1 MLLFACRQC
10 IADSVFFVEHLT
22 MKLIPVVCLSAI
34 LALFTSSAKA
44 DEGMW
49 LFNDLPIELLKQ
61 RYGFEPTSEWA
72 EHLMKS
78 SVRFNVGGSASF
90 ISSTGLVLTNHHV
103 GSDTLYK
110 LSTPERNIMEV
121 GFLAKT
127 PDQELKAPDLELNQ
141 LVNIKDVTSE
151 IKGSVTAEMSTEQAV
166 AARRAI
172 IAKIEKDALDQSG
185 LKSTVTT
192 LYGGG
197 RYHLYQYKKYTDV
210 RLVWAPET
218 AIAFFGGDADN
229 FEYPRFC
236 LDATIFR
243 VYEDGKP
250 AKIEHFLKWSETG
263 PVENEVAFVS
273 GNPGRTSR
281 IYTMDA
287 LKFQRDQ
294 NLPYI
299 MNSLRRREILLQ
311 QYDLRSK
318 ENARR
323 ARDELFGVQNS
334 RKARLGMLAG
344 LQDPQTLE
352 DKAAA
357 EKSLLAAVNADPKL
371 KPLASAWQTISETT
385 QKRAELLG
393 KNIAVNCQLFG
404 IALELVQMAEEDL
417 KPSGE
422 RLPEFS
428 DAGRE
433 SLLQQLYSEAPIYA
447 DLEQVLLADSIAKT
461 LEQLGFDNPI
471 CQQILNG
478 MSPSD
483 RAAELI
489 QGTKLLSVDNRKQV
503 AQSGI
508 QAIND
513 STDPMIFLAR
523 IINPE
528 MRRMRT
534 ITDQLDELDKQ
545 AYARIAEAKF
555 ATEGTST
562 YPDATFT
569 LRLAFGPVK
578 GYEQDG
584 QQIPAWT
591 NIGGAFE
598 HEKKHEG
605 QTDYVLPE
613 SWKKAEPSLVK
624 STPFNFVST
633 ADIIGGNSGSPV
645 VNKAGELVG
654 LIFDGN
660 IQSLSGNFV
669 YTDKQARSVS
679 VHSSAIREA
688 LQVVYGADN
697 IIKEL
702 GR

>member
-1 MLLFACRQC
+1 MIC
-10 IADSVFFVEHLT
+10 LT
-22 MKLIPVVCLSAI
+22 AI
-34 LALFTSSAKA
+34 LATGLSDAHG

-49 LFNDLPIELLKQ
+49 LFNDLPVELLRE
-61 RYGFEPTSEWA
+61 RYGFVPSREWA

-103 GSDTLYK
+103 GSDTLFK

-141 LVNIKDVTSE
+141 LVNIKDVTE
-151 IKGSVTAEMSTEQAV
+151 IVKASVTDGMSTEQAV

-172 IAKIEKDALDQSG
+172 IARIEKEALDESG

-218 AIAFFGGDADN
+218 TIAFFGGDADN
-229 FEYPRFC
+229 FEYPRYC

-250 AKIEHFLKWSETG
+250 AKIDHFLKWSANG
-263 PVENEVAFVS
+263 PAENEVAFVS

-281 IYTMDA
+281 IFTMDA
-287 LKFQRDQ
+287 LKFQRDK

-299 MNSLRRREILLQ
+299 MASLRRQEILLQ
-311 QYDLRSK
+311 QYALRGK

-344 LQDPQTLE
+344 LQDPQVLA

-357 EKSLLAAVNADPKL
+357 EAKLREVIAADPKL
-371 KPLASAWQTISETT
+371 KALGSAWDTIAQTTK
-385 QKRAELLG
+385 KRAELLG
-393 KNIAVNCQLFG
+393 KGVAVNSQLYNIA
-404 IALELVQMAEEDL
+404 IELVQMEEEDQ

-433 SLLQQLYSEAPIYA
+433 SLLQQLYSEAPIYT
-447 DLEQVLLADSIAKT
+447 DLDQTVLGDSIAKT
-461 LEQLGFDNPI
+461 LEQRGFDDPL
-471 CQQILNG
+471 CQQILAGKN
-478 MSPSD
+478 PAD

-489 QGTKLLSVDNRKQV
+489 SGTELLSVEARKKF
-503 AQSGI
+503 AAGGI

-513 STDPMIFLAR
+513 SKDPLIQLAK

-528 MRRMRT
+528 VRGIRS
-534 ITDQLDELDKQ
+534 ITDQLDEQDKQ
-545 AYARIAEAKF
+545 AYAQIAEAKF
-555 ATEGTST
+555 ATQGTSA

-591 NIGGAFE
+591 NVGGAFE

-605 QTDYVLPE
+605 QTDYKLPE
-613 SWKKAEPSLVK
+613 SWKKAESKLSK
-624 STPFNFVST
+624 TTPFNFVST

-660 IQSLSGNFV
+660 IQSLSGNYV

-697 IIKEL
+697 IVKEL

>member
-1 MLLFACRQC
+1 MIC
-10 IADSVFFVEHLT
+10 LT
-22 MKLIPVVCLSAI
+22 AI
-34 LALFTSSAKA
+34 LATSLSDAHG

-49 LFNDLPIELLKQ
+49 LFNDLPVELLKE
-61 RYGFEPTSEWA
+61 RYGFEPSPEWA

-103 GSDTLYK
+103 GSDTLFK

-141 LVNIKDVTSE
+141 LVNIKDVTDVV
-151 IKGSVTAEMSTEQAV
+151 KASVTDGMSTEQAV
-166 AARRAI
+166 AARRAV
-172 IAKIEKDALDQSG
+172 IAKIEKEALDESG

-229 FEYPRFC
+229 FEYPRYC

-250 AKIEHFLKWSETG
+250 AKIEHFLKWSANG
-263 PVENEVAFVS
+263 PEENEVAFVS

-281 IYTMDA
+281 IFTMDA
-287 LKFQRDQ
+287 LKYQRDL

-299 MNSLRRREILLQ
+299 MANLRRQEILLQ
-311 QYDLRSK
+311 QYALRGK

-344 LQDPQTLE
+344 LQDPQVLA

-357 EKSLLAAVNADPKL
+357 EARLREIIAADPKL
-371 KPLASAWQTISETT
+371 KALGSAWDTIAETT
-385 QKRAELLG
+385 KKRASLLG
-393 KNIAVNCQLFG
+393 KSVAINSQLYN
-404 IALELVQMAEEDL
+404 IALELVQMAEEDQ

-433 SLLQQLYSEAPIYA
+433 SLLQQLYSEAPIYT
-447 DLEQVLLADSIAKT
+447 DLDQTLLGDSIAKT
-461 LEQLGFDNPI
+461 LEQRGFDDPV
-471 CQQILNG
+471 CQRILAG
-478 MSPSD
+478 KSPAD

-489 QGTKLLSVDNRKQV
+489 SGTELLSVEARRKI
-503 AQSGI
+503 AAGGI

-513 STDPMIFLAR
+513 SKDPMIMLAKIVNPPIRR
-523 IINPE
+523 I
-528 MRRMRT
+528 RS
-534 ITDQLDELDKQ
+534 ITDQLDEQDKQ
-545 AYARIAEAKF
+545 AYALIAEAKF
-555 ATEGTST
+555 ATQGTSA

-591 NIGGAFE
+591 NVGGAFE
-598 HEKKHEG
+598 HEKQHEG
-605 QTDYVLPE
+605 QTDYRLPE
-613 SWKKAEPSLVK
+613 SWKKAESKLSK
-624 STPFNFVST
+624 TTPFNFVST

-660 IQSLSGNFV
+660 VQSLSGNYV

-697 IIKEL
+697 IVKEL
-702 GR
+702 GQ

>member
-1 MLLFACRQC
+1 MICM
-10 IADSVFFVEHLT
+10 T
-22 MKLIPVVCLSAI
+22 AI
-34 LALFTSSAKA
+34 LASSLSDARG

-49 LFNDLPIELLKQ
+49 LFNDLPVGLLKE
-61 RYGFEPTSEWA
+61 RYGFEPSREWA

-103 GSDTLYK
+103 GSDTLFK

-141 LVNIKDVTSE
+141 MVNIKDVTTVV
-151 IKGSVTAEMSTEQAV
+151 KASVMDGMSTEQAV

-172 IAKIEKDALDQSG
+172 IAKIEKEALDESG

-229 FEYPRFC
+229 FEYPRYC

-250 AKIEHFLKWSETG
+250 AKIEHFLKWSDNG

-281 IYTMDA
+281 IFTMDA
-287 LKFQRDQ
+287 LKYQRDL

-299 MNSLRRREILLQ
+299 MASLRRQEILLQ
-311 QYDLRSK
+311 QYALRGK

-344 LQDPQTLE
+344 LQDPQVLA

-357 EKSLLAAVNADPKL
+357 EAKLREVIAADPKL
-371 KPLASAWQTISETT
+371 KLLGSAWDTIAETT
-385 QKRAELLG
+385 NKRASLLG
-393 KNIAVNCQLFG
+393 KGVAINSQLYN
-404 IALELVQMAEEDL
+404 IALELVQMAEEDQ

-433 SLLQQLYSEAPIYA
+433 SLLQQLYSEAPIYT
-447 DLEQVLLADSIAKT
+447 DLDQTLLGDSIAKT
-461 LEQLGFDNPI
+461 LEQRGFDDPV
-471 CQQILNG
+471 CQQILAGKN
-478 MSPSD
+478 PAD

-489 QGTKLLSVDNRKQV
+489 SGTELLSVEARRKI
-503 AQSGI
+503 AAGGI

-513 STDPMIFLAR
+513 SKDPMILLAK

-528 MRRMRT
+528 VRRIRS
-534 ITDQLDELDKQ
+534 ITDQLDEQDKQ
-545 AYARIAEAKF
+545 AYALIAEAKF
-555 ATEGTST
+555 ATQGTSA

-584 QQIPAWT
+584 HQIPAWT

-605 QTDYVLPE
+605 QTDYKLPE
-613 SWKKAEPSLVK
+613 SWKKAESRL
-624 STPFNFVST
+624 SRTTPFNFVST

-660 IQSLSGNFV
+660 VQSLSGNYV

-697 IIKEL
+697 IVKEL

>member
-1 MLLFACRQC
+1 MERVIMKITTVACLFT
-10 IADSVFFVEHLT
+10 V
-22 MKLIPVVCLSAI
+22 
-34 LALFTSSAKA
+34 LALGVSRVEG

-49 LFNDLPIELLKQ
+49 LFNDLPVGLLKE
-61 RYGFEPTSEWA
+61 RYGFEPSAEWTD
-72 EHLMKS
+72 HLMKS

-110 LSTPERNIMEV
+110 LSTPERNIMDV
-121 GFLAKT
+121 GFLART

-141 LVNIKDVTSE
+141 LVNIKDVTE
-151 IKGSVTAEMSTEQAV
+151 AVKESVTDKMTTEQAV

-172 IAKIEKDALDQSG
+172 IAKIEKEALDTSG
-185 LKSTVTT
+185 LKSTVTA

-229 FEYPRFC
+229 FEYPRYC

-243 VYEDGKP
+243 VYEDGEP
-250 AKIEHFLKWSETG
+250 AKIEHFLKWSDSG
-263 PVENEVAFVS
+263 PVEDDVVFVS

-281 IYTMDA
+281 IFTMDA
-287 LKFQRDQ
+287 LRYQRDHYQ
-294 NLPYI
+294 PYAL
-299 MNSLRRREILLQ
+299 SGLRRQEILLQ
-311 QYDLRSK
+311 QYGLRSQ

-323 ARDELFGVQNS
+323 ARDDLFSIQNS

-344 LQDPQTLE
+344 LQDPQIQA
-352 DKAAA
+352 DKAQA
-357 EKSLLAAVNADPKL
+357 EKALLDAVRADPNL
-371 KPLASAWQTISETT
+371 ESLASAWHTISETT
-385 QKRAELLG
+385 KKRAELLG
-393 KNIAVNCQLFG
+393 KGVAVNCQLYRM
-404 IALELVQMAEEDL
+404 ALELVQMAEEDQ

-433 SLLQQLYSEAPIYA
+433 SLLLQLFSEAPIYL

-461 LEQLGFDNPI
+461 LEQRGFDDPL

-478 MSPSD
+478 RNPSD
-483 RAAELI
+483 LAAELI
-489 QGTKLLSVDNRKQV
+489 GGTSLQSVEYRKKLADG
-503 AQSGI
+503 GI
-508 QAIND
+508 QAIRNNQ
-513 STDPMIFLAR
+513 DPLIILAR
-523 IINPE
+523 ITNP
-528 MRRMRT
+528 RIHRIRT

-545 AYARIAEAKF
+545 AYAKIAEAKF
-555 ATEGTST
+555 AIEGTSS

-591 NIGGAFE
+591 HLGGAFE
-598 HEKKHEG
+598 HELKHKG
-605 QTDYVLPE
+605 QADYSLPD
-613 SWKKAEPSLVK
+613 SWRKAEPNLAK
-624 STPFNFVST
+624 STPFNFVCT

-645 VNKAGELVG
+645 VNREGELVG

-660 IQSLSGNFV
+660 IQSLSGNYV
-669 YTDKQARSVS
+669 YSDKQARAVS

-688 LQVVYGADN
+688 LRTVYGADN
-697 IIKEL
+697 IIREL
-702 GR
+702 GM

>member
-1 MLLFACRQC
+1 MFRPLVFLSLLFGVMMQ
-10 IADSVFFVEHLT
+10 
-22 MKLIPVVCLSAI
+22 
-34 LALFTSSAKA
+34 TSNYAKA

-49 LFNDLPIELLKQ
+49 LFNDLPTKLLKE
-61 RYGFEPTSEWA
+61 RYGFEPSRAWA

-78 SVRFNVGGSASF
+78 CVRFNVGGSASF

-110 LSTPERNIMEV
+110 LSTPERNIMDV
-121 GFLAKT
+121 GFLAQST
-127 PDQELKAPDLELNQ
+127 DQELKAPDLELNQ
-141 LVNIKDVTSE
+141 LVDIKDVTAE
-151 IKGSVTAEMSTEQAV
+151 IQGAVTDEMTTEQAV

-172 IAKIEKDALDQSG
+172 IAKIEKSALDETG

-229 FEYPRFC
+229 FEYPRYC
-236 LDATIFR
+236 LDACIFR
-243 VYEDGKP
+243 VYEHEKP
-250 AKIEHFLKWSETG
+250 AKIEHFLQWSETG
-263 PVENEVAFVS
+263 PKENDVAFVA

-281 IYTMDA
+281 IFTMDA
-287 LKFQRDQ
+287 IKFQRDLS
-294 NLPYI
+294 LPYV

-311 QYDLRSK
+311 QYGLRGT
-318 ENARR
+318 EQVRR
-323 ARDELFGVQNS
+323 ARDDLFGVQNS

-344 LQDPQTLE
+344 LQDPQVLS
-352 DKAAA
+352 DKSAA
-357 EKSLLAAVNADPKL
+357 EKDLLAAINADPKL
-371 KPLASAWQTISETT
+371 KPLAAAWQTISETT
-385 QKRAELLG
+385 AKRAEQLG
-393 KNIAVNCQLFG
+393 QGSAVNSQLFG
-404 IALELVQMAEEDL
+404 IALELVQMAEEDQ

-422 RLPEFS
+422 RLPQFA

-433 SLLQQLYSEAPIYA
+433 SLLQQLYSEAPIYL
-447 DLEQVLLADSIAKT
+447 DLDQVLLADSIAKT
-461 LEQLGFDNPI
+461 LEQRGFDDSLS
-471 CQQILNG
+471 QEILAG
-478 MSPSD
+478 KGPAD
-483 RAAELI
+483 RAAELMS
-489 QGTKLLSVDNRKQV
+489 GTELLSVENRKNI
-503 AQSGI
+503 AAGGI
-508 QAIND
+508 DAIKN
-513 STDPMIFLAR
+513 SKDPLIQLAK

-528 MRRMRT
+528 VRRIRI
-534 ITDQLDELDKQ
+534 ITDQLDEQDKQ
-545 AYARIAEAKF
+545 AYAKIAEARF
-555 ATEGTST
+555 AVEGTSS

-569 LRLAFGPVK
+569 LRLAFGPVM

-598 HEKKHEG
+598 HEQKHQG
-605 QTDYVLPE
+605 QADYVLPA
-613 SWKKAEPSLVK
+613 SWKKAQTSLTK

-645 VNKAGELVG
+645 VNRAGELVG

-660 IQSLSGNFV
+660 VQSLSGNYI

-688 LQVVYGADN
+688 LQTVYGADG
-697 IIKEL
+697 IVKEL
-702 GR
+702 GK

>member
-1 MLLFACRQC
+1 MIC
-10 IADSVFFVEHLT
+10 LT
-22 MKLIPVVCLSAI
+22 AI
-34 LALFTSSAKA
+34 LATSLSDAHG

-49 LFNDLPIELLKQ
+49 LFNDLPVELLKE
-61 RYGFEPTSEWA
+61 RYGFEPSPEWA

-103 GSDTLYK
+103 GSDTLFK

-141 LVNIKDVTSE
+141 LVNIKDVTDVV
-151 IKGSVTAEMSTEQAV
+151 KASVTDGMSTEQAV
-166 AARRAI
+166 AARRAV
-172 IAKIEKDALDQSG
+172 IAKIEKEALDESG

-229 FEYPRFC
+229 FEYPRYC

-250 AKIEHFLKWSETG
+250 AKIEHFLKWSANG
-263 PVENEVAFVS
+263 PEENEVAFVS

-281 IYTMDA
+281 IFTMDA
-287 LKFQRDQ
+287 LKYQRDL

-299 MNSLRRREILLQ
+299 MANLRRQEILLQ
-311 QYDLRSK
+311 QYALRGK

-344 LQDPQTLE
+344 LQDPQVLA

-357 EKSLLAAVNADPKL
+357 EAKLREIIAADPKL
-371 KPLASAWQTISETT
+371 KALGSAWDTIAETT
-385 QKRAELLG
+385 KKRASLLG
-393 KNIAVNCQLFG
+393 KSVAINSQLYN
-404 IALELVQMAEEDL
+404 IALELVQMAEEDQ

-433 SLLQQLYSEAPIYA
+433 SLLQQLYSEAPIYT
-447 DLEQVLLADSIAKT
+447 DLDQTLLGDSIAKT
-461 LEQLGFDNPI
+461 LEQRGFDDPV
-471 CQQILNG
+471 CQKILAG
-478 MSPSD
+478 KSPAD

-489 QGTKLLSVDNRKQV
+489 SGTELLNVEARRKI
-503 AQSGI
+503 AAGGI

-513 STDPMIFLAR
+513 SKDPMIMLAKIVNPPIRR
-523 IINPE
+523 I
-528 MRRMRT
+528 RS
-534 ITDQLDELDKQ
+534 ITDQLDEQDKQ
-545 AYARIAEAKF
+545 AYALIAEAKF
-555 ATEGTST
+555 ATQGTSA

-591 NIGGAFE
+591 NVGGAFE
-598 HEKKHEG
+598 HEKQHEG
-605 QTDYVLPE
+605 QTDYKLPE
-613 SWKKAEPSLVK
+613 SWKKAESKLSK
-624 STPFNFVST
+624 TTPFNFVST

-660 IQSLSGNFV
+660 VQSLSGNYV

-697 IIKEL
+697 IVKEL
-702 GR
+702 GQ

>member
-1 MLLFACRQC
+1 MIC
-10 IADSVFFVEHLT
+10 LT
-22 MKLIPVVCLSAI
+22 AI
-34 LALFTSSAKA
+34 LATSLSDAHG

-49 LFNDLPIELLKQ
+49 LFNDLPLAMLKE
-61 RYGFEPTSEWA
+61 RYGFEPSKDWA

-103 GSDTLYK
+103 GSDTLFK

-141 LVNIKDVTSE
+141 LVNIKDVTDVV
-151 IKGSVTAEMSTEQAV
+151 KASVTEGMSTEQAV
-166 AARRAI
+166 AARRAV
-172 IAKIEKDALDQSG
+172 IAKIEKDALDESG

-229 FEYPRFC
+229 FEYPRYC

-250 AKIEHFLKWSETG
+250 AKIEHFLKWSVNG
-263 PVENEVAFVS
+263 PEENEVAFVS

-281 IYTMDA
+281 IFTMDA
-287 LKFQRDQ
+287 LKYQRDL

-299 MNSLRRREILLQ
+299 MANLRRQEILLQ
-311 QYDLRSK
+311 QYALRGK

-344 LQDPQTLE
+344 LQDPQVLA

-357 EKSLLAAVNADPKL
+357 EAKLREVIAADPKL
-371 KPLASAWQTISETT
+371 KALGSAWDTIAETT
-385 QKRAELLG
+385 KKRASLLG
-393 KNIAVNCQLFG
+393 KSVAINSQLYN
-404 IALELVQMAEEDL
+404 IALELVQMAEEDQ

-433 SLLQQLYSEAPIYA
+433 SLLQQLYSEAPIYT
-447 DLEQVLLADSIAKT
+447 DLDQTLLGDSIAKT
-461 LEQLGFDNPI
+461 LEQRGFDDPV
-471 CQQILNG
+471 CQKILAG
-478 MSPSD
+478 KSPAD

-489 QGTKLLSVDNRKQV
+489 SGTELLSVEARKKI
-503 AQSGI
+503 AAGGI

-513 STDPMIFLAR
+513 SKDPMIMLAKIVNPPIRR
-523 IINPE
+523 I
-528 MRRMRT
+528 RS
-534 ITDQLDELDKQ
+534 ITDQLDEQDKQ
-545 AYARIAEAKF
+545 AYALIAEAKF
-555 ATEGTST
+555 ATQGTSA

-578 GYEQDG
+578 GYEQNG

-591 NIGGAFE
+591 NVGGAFE
-598 HEKKHEG
+598 HEKQHEG
-605 QTDYVLPE
+605 QTDYKLPE
-613 SWKKAEPSLVK
+613 SWKKAESKLSK
-624 STPFNFVST
+624 TTPFNFVST

-660 IQSLSGNFV
+660 VQSLSGNYV

-697 IIKEL
+697 IVKEL
-702 GR
+702 GQ

>member
-1 MLLFACRQC
+1 
-10 IADSVFFVEHLT
+10 
-22 MKLIPVVCLSAI
+22 MKLTKLVCLSTILTCSLPTAI
-34 LALFTSSAKA
+34 G

-49 LFNDLPIELLKQ
+49 LFNDLPMQMLKD
-61 RYGFEPTSEWA
+61 RYGFEPSHEWA

-110 LSTPERNIMEV
+110 LSTPERNIMEA
-121 GFLAKT
+121 GFLAHT

-141 LVNIKDVTSE
+141 LVNIKDVTE
-151 IKGSVTAEMSTEQAV
+151 AIKGSVTADMTTEQAV

-172 IAKIEKDALDQSG
+172 IARIEKAALDQTG

-229 FEYPRFC
+229 FEYPRYC

-243 VYEDGKP
+243 VYENDKP
-250 AKIEHFLKWSETG
+250 AKIEHFLKWSENG
-263 PVENEVAFVS
+263 PLENEVAFVS
-273 GNPGRTSR
+273 GSPGRTSR
-281 IYTMDA
+281 IFTMDA
-287 LKFQRDQ
+287 LKYQRDL

-299 MNSLRRREILLQ
+299 MSSLRRQEILLQ
-311 QYDLRSK
+311 QYGLRSK

-344 LQDPQTLE
+344 LQDPQILAL
-352 DKAAA
+352 KVAA
-357 EKSLLAAVNADPKL
+357 EKALVNAVNADPKL
-371 KPLASAWQTISETT
+371 KPLASAWETISETT
-385 QKRAELLG
+385 KKRADLLG
-393 KNIAVNCQLFG
+393 KGVAVNCQLYG
-404 IALELVQMAEEDL
+404 IALELTQMAEEDQ

-422 RLPEFS
+422 RLPEFA

-433 SLLQQLYSEAPIYA
+433 SLLQQLYSEAPIYT

-461 LEQLGFDNPI
+461 LEQRGFDDPL
-471 CQQILNG
+471 CQQILAG
-478 MSPSD
+478 KSPTD

-489 QGTKLLSVDNRKQV
+489 SGTKLLSVEIRK
-503 AQSGI
+503 AIGTGGI
-508 QAIND
+508 KAITE
-513 STDPMIFLAR
+513 SHDPLIALAK

-528 MRRMRT
+528 VRRIRT
-534 ITDQLDELDKQ
+534 ITDQLDEQDKQ
-545 AYARIAEAKF
+545 AYAKIAEAKF

-584 QQIPAWT
+584 QTIPAWT
-591 NIGGAFE
+591 SLGGAFE
-598 HEKKHEG
+598 HEKSHAG

-613 SWKKAEPSLVK
+613 SWKMAEPSLIK

-645 VNKAGELVG
+645 VNRAGELVG

-660 IQSLSGNFV
+660 IQSLSGNYI

-679 VHSSAIREA
+679 VHSSAIRAA
-688 LQVVYGADN
+688 LQVVYGAEN
-697 IIKEL
+697 IVKEL

>member
-1 MLLFACRQC
+1 MIC
-10 IADSVFFVEHLT
+10 LT
-22 MKLIPVVCLSAI
+22 AI
-34 LALFTSSAKA
+34 LASSLSDARG

-49 LFNDLPIELLKQ
+49 LFNDLPLAMLKE
-61 RYGFEPTSEWA
+61 RYGFEPSKEWA

-103 GSDTLYK
+103 GSDTLFK

-141 LVNIKDVTSE
+141 LVNIKDVTE
-151 IKGSVTAEMSTEQAV
+151 VVKASVTDGMSTEQAV

-172 IAKIEKDALDQSG
+172 IAKIEKEALDASG

-229 FEYPRFC
+229 FEYPRYC

-250 AKIEHFLKWSETG
+250 AKIEHFLKWSANG
-263 PVENEVAFVS
+263 PEENEVAFVS

-281 IYTMDA
+281 IFTMDA
-287 LKFQRDQ
+287 LKYQRDL

-299 MNSLRRREILLQ
+299 MASLRRQEILLQ
-311 QYDLRSK
+311 QYALRGK

-344 LQDPQTLE
+344 LQDPQVLA

-357 EKSLLAAVNADPKL
+357 EAKLREVVAADPKL
-371 KPLASAWQTISETT
+371 KALGAAWDTIAETT
-385 QKRAELLG
+385 KKRASLLG
-393 KNIAVNCQLFG
+393 KGVAVNSQLYN
-404 IALELVQMAEEDL
+404 IALELVQMAEEDQ

-433 SLLQQLYSEAPIYA
+433 SLLQQLYSEAPIYT
-447 DLEQVLLADSIAKT
+447 DLDQTLLGDSIAKT
-461 LEQLGFDNPI
+461 LEQRGFDDPL
-471 CQQILNG
+471 CQQILAGKN
-478 MSPSD
+478 PAD

-489 QGTKLLSVDNRKQV
+489 TGTALLSVEARRKI
-503 AQSGI
+503 AAGGI

-513 STDPMIFLAR
+513 SMDPMIVLAK

-528 MRRMRT
+528 ARRIRS
-534 ITDQLDELDKQ
+534 ITDQLDEQDKQ
-545 AYARIAEAKF
+545 AYAQIAEAKF
-555 ATEGTST
+555 ATQGTST

-591 NIGGAFE
+591 NVGGAFE

-605 QTDYVLPE
+605 QTDYKLPE
-613 SWKKAEPSLVK
+613 SWKKAESKLSK
-624 STPFNFVST
+624 TTPFNFVST

-660 IQSLSGNFV
+660 IQSLSGNYV

-697 IIKEL
+697 IVKEL
-702 GR
+702 GK

>member
-1 MLLFACRQC
+1 MIC
-10 IADSVFFVEHLT
+10 LT
-22 MKLIPVVCLSAI
+22 AI
-34 LALFTSSAKA
+34 LASSLSSARG

-49 LFNDLPIELLKQ
+49 LFNDLPMELLKE
-61 RYGFEPTSEWA
+61 RYGFEPSPEWS

-103 GSDTLYK
+103 GSDTLFK

-127 PDQELKAPDLELNQ
+127 TDQELKAPDLELNQ
-141 LVNIKDVTSE
+141 LVNVKDVTDVV
-151 IKGSVTAEMSTEQAV
+151 KASVTADMTTEQAV
-166 AARRAI
+166 AARRAV
-172 IAKIEKDALDQSG
+172 IAKIEKDALDESG

-229 FEYPRFC
+229 FEYPRYC

-250 AKIEHFLKWSETG
+250 AKIEHFLKWSADG
-263 PVENEVAFVS
+263 PQENEVAFVS

-281 IYTMDA
+281 IFTIDA
-287 LKFQRDQ
+287 LKYQRDL

-299 MNSLRRREILLQ
+299 MASLRRQEILLQ
-311 QYDLRSK
+311 QYSLRGK

-344 LQDPQTLE
+344 LQDPQVLA

-357 EKSLLAAVNADPKL
+357 EAKLREIIAADPKL
-371 KPLASAWQTISETT
+371 KPLGSAWDTIAETT
-385 QKRAELLG
+385 KKRASLLG
-393 KNIAVNCQLFG
+393 KGVAVNSQLYN
-404 IALELVQMAEEDL
+404 IALELVQMAEEDQ

-433 SLLQQLYSEAPIYA
+433 SLLQQLYSEAPVYT
-447 DLEQVLLADSIAKT
+447 DLDQTLLADSIAKT
-461 LEQLGFDNPI
+461 LEQRGFDDPV
-471 CQQILNG
+471 CQKILAG
-478 MSPSD
+478 KSPAD

-489 QGTKLLSVDNRKQV
+489 SGTELLSVEARKKI
-503 AQSGI
+503 AAGGI

-513 STDPMIFLAR
+513 SKDPMILLAKTVNPSIRR
-523 IINPE
+523 I
-528 MRRMRT
+528 RS
-534 ITDQLDELDKQ
+534 ITDQLDEQDKQ
-545 AYARIAEAKF
+545 AYALIAEAKF
-555 ATEGTST
+555 ATEGTSA

-591 NIGGAFE
+591 NLGGAFE

-605 QTDYVLPE
+605 QTDYKLPE
-613 SWKKAEPSLVK
+613 SWKKAESKL
-624 STPFNFVST
+624 SGTTPFNFVCT

-660 IQSLSGNFV
+660 IQSLSGNYV

-688 LQVVYGADN
+688 LQVVYEADN
-697 IIKEL
+697 IVKEL

>member
-1 MLLFACRQC
+1 MIC
-10 IADSVFFVEHLT
+10 LT
-22 MKLIPVVCLSAI
+22 AI
-34 LALFTSSAKA
+34 LATSLSDAHG

-49 LFNDLPIELLKQ
+49 LFNDLPLAMLKE
-61 RYGFEPTSEWA
+61 RYGFEPSNEWA

-103 GSDTLYK
+103 GSDTLFK

-141 LVNIKDVTSE
+141 LVNIKDVTDVV
-151 IKGSVTAEMSTEQAV
+151 KASVTDGMSTEQAV
-166 AARRAI
+166 AARRAV
-172 IAKIEKDALDQSG
+172 IARIEKAALDESG

-229 FEYPRFC
+229 FEYPRYC

-250 AKIEHFLKWSETG
+250 AKIEHFLKWSANG
-263 PVENEVAFVS
+263 PEENEVAFVS

-281 IYTMDA
+281 IFTMDA
-287 LKFQRDQ
+287 LKYQRDL

-299 MNSLRRREILLQ
+299 MANLRRQEILLQ
-311 QYDLRSK
+311 QYALRGK

-344 LQDPQTLE
+344 LQDPQVLA

-357 EKSLLAAVNADPKL
+357 EAKLREIIAADPKL
-371 KPLASAWQTISETT
+371 KALGSAWDTIAETT
-385 QKRAELLG
+385 KKRASLLG
-393 KNIAVNCQLFG
+393 KGVAINSQLYN
-404 IALELVQMAEEDL
+404 IALELVQMAEEDQ

-433 SLLQQLYSEAPIYA
+433 SLLQQLYSEAPIYT
-447 DLEQVLLADSIAKT
+447 DLDQTLLGDSIAKT
-461 LEQLGFDNPI
+461 LEQRGFDDPV
-471 CQQILNG
+471 CQKILAG
-478 MSPSD
+478 KSPAD

-489 QGTKLLSVDNRKQV
+489 SGTELLSVEARKKI
-503 AQSGI
+503 AAGGI

-513 STDPMIFLAR
+513 SKDPLIMLAKIVNPPIRR
-523 IINPE
+523 I
-528 MRRMRT
+528 RS
-534 ITDQLDELDKQ
+534 ITDQLDEQDKQ
-545 AYARIAEAKF
+545 AYALIAEAKF
-555 ATEGTST
+555 ATQGTSA

-578 GYEQDG
+578 GYKQDG

-591 NIGGAFE
+591 NVGGAFE
-598 HEKKHEG
+598 HEKQHEG
-605 QTDYVLPE
+605 QTDYKLPE
-613 SWKKAEPSLVK
+613 SWKKAESKLSK
-624 STPFNFVST
+624 TTPFNFVST

-660 IQSLSGNFV
+660 VQSLSGNYV

-697 IIKEL
+697 IVKEL
-702 GR
+702 GQ

>member
-1 MLLFACRQC
+1 MIC
-10 IADSVFFVEHLT
+10 LT
-22 MKLIPVVCLSAI
+22 AI
-34 LALFTSSAKA
+34 LATSLSDAHG

-49 LFNDLPIELLKQ
+49 LFNDLPLAMLKE
-61 RYGFEPTSEWA
+61 RYGFEPSNEWA

-103 GSDTLYK
+103 GSDTLFK

-141 LVNIKDVTSE
+141 LVNIKDVTDVV
-151 IKGSVTAEMSTEQAV
+151 KASVTDGMSTEQAV
-166 AARRAI
+166 AARRAV
-172 IAKIEKDALDQSG
+172 IARIEKAALDESG

-229 FEYPRFC
+229 FEYPRYC

-250 AKIEHFLKWSETG
+250 AKIEHFLKWSANG
-263 PVENEVAFVS
+263 PEENEVAFVS

-281 IYTMDA
+281 IFTMDA
-287 LKFQRDQ
+287 LKYQRDL

-299 MNSLRRREILLQ
+299 MANLRRQEILLQ
-311 QYDLRSK
+311 QYALRGK

-344 LQDPQTLE
+344 LQDPQVLA

-357 EKSLLAAVNADPKL
+357 EAKLREIIAADPKL
-371 KPLASAWQTISETT
+371 KALGSAWDTIAETT
-385 QKRAELLG
+385 KKRASLLG
-393 KNIAVNCQLFG
+393 KGVAINSQLYN
-404 IALELVQMAEEDL
+404 IALELVQMAEEDQ

-433 SLLQQLYSEAPIYA
+433 SLLQQLYSEAPIYT
-447 DLEQVLLADSIAKT
+447 DLDQTLLGDSIAKT
-461 LEQLGFDNPI
+461 LEQRGFDDPV
-471 CQQILNG
+471 CQKILAG
-478 MSPSD
+478 KSPAD

-489 QGTKLLSVDNRKQV
+489 SGTELLSVEARKKI
-503 AQSGI
+503 AAGGI

-513 STDPMIFLAR
+513 SKDPLIMLAKIVNPPIRR
-523 IINPE
+523 I
-528 MRRMRT
+528 RS
-534 ITDQLDELDKQ
+534 ITDQLDEQDKQ
-545 AYARIAEAKF
+545 AYALIAEAKF
-555 ATEGTST
+555 ATQGTSA

-569 LRLAFGPVK
+569 LRLAFGPVR

-591 NIGGAFE
+591 NLGGAFE
-598 HEKKHEG
+598 HEKQHEG
-605 QTDYVLPE
+605 QTDYKLPE
-613 SWKKAEPSLVK
+613 SWKKAESKLSK
-624 STPFNFVST
+624 TTPFNFVST

-660 IQSLSGNFV
+660 VQSLSGNYV

-697 IIKEL
+697 IVKEL
-702 GR
+702 GQ

>member
-1 MLLFACRQC
+1 MIC
-10 IADSVFFVEHLT
+10 LT
-22 MKLIPVVCLSAI
+22 AI
-34 LALFTSSAKA
+34 LATSLSDARG

-49 LFNDLPIELLKQ
+49 LFNDLPLGMLKE
-61 RYGFEPTSEWA
+61 RYGFEPSKEWA

-103 GSDTLYK
+103 GSDTLFK

-141 LVNIKDVTSE
+141 LVNIKDVTE
-151 IKGSVTAEMSTEQAV
+151 VVKASVTDGMSTEQAV
-166 AARRAI
+166 AARRAV
-172 IAKIEKDALDQSG
+172 IAKIEKEELDATG

-229 FEYPRFC
+229 FEYPRYC

-250 AKIEHFLKWSETG
+250 AKIEHFLKWSANG
-263 PVENEVAFVS
+263 PEENEVAFVS

-281 IYTMDA
+281 IFTMDA
-287 LKFQRDQ
+287 LKYQRDL

-299 MNSLRRREILLQ
+299 MASLRRQEILLQ
-311 QYDLRSK
+311 QYALRGK

-344 LQDPQTLE
+344 LQDPQVLA

-357 EKSLLAAVNADPKL
+357 EAKLREVVAADPKL
-371 KPLASAWQTISETT
+371 KALGTAWDTIAETT
-385 QKRAELLG
+385 KKRASLLG
-393 KNIAVNCQLFG
+393 KGVAVNSQLFN
-404 IALELVQMAEEDL
+404 IALELVQMAEEDQ

-433 SLLQQLYSEAPIYA
+433 SLLQQLYSEAPIYT
-447 DLEQVLLADSIAKT
+447 DLDQTLLGDSFAKT
-461 LEQLGFDNPI
+461 LEQRGFDDPV
-471 CQQILNG
+471 CQKILAG
-478 MSPSD
+478 KSPAD

-489 QGTKLLSVDNRKQV
+489 SGTELLSVDARKKI
-503 AQSGI
+503 AAGGI

-513 STDPMIFLAR
+513 SKDPMILLAKIVNPPIRR
-523 IINPE
+523 I
-528 MRRMRT
+528 RS
-534 ITDQLDELDKQ
+534 ITDQLDEQDKQ
-545 AYARIAEAKF
+545 AYAQIAEAKF
-555 ATEGTST
+555 ATQGTST

-591 NIGGAFE
+591 NMGGAFE
-598 HEKKHEG
+598 HETKHEG
-605 QTDYVLPE
+605 QTDYKLPE
-613 SWKKAEPSLVK
+613 SWKKAESKLSK
-624 STPFNFVST
+624 TTPFNFVST

-660 IQSLSGNFV
+660 IQSLSGNYV

-697 IIKEL
+697 IVKEL
-702 GR
+702 GK

>member
-1 MLLFACRQC
+1 
-10 IADSVFFVEHLT
+10 
-22 MKLIPVVCLSAI
+22 MKLTKLVCLSTILTCSLPTAI
-34 LALFTSSAKA
+34 G

-49 LFNDLPIELLKQ
+49 LFNDLPMQMLKN
-61 RYGFEPTSEWA
+61 RYGFEPSHEWA

-110 LSTPERNIMEV
+110 LSTPERNIMEA
-121 GFLAKT
+121 GFLAHT

-141 LVNIKDVTSE
+141 LVNIKDVTE
-151 IKGSVTAEMSTEQAV
+151 AIKGSVTADMTTEQAV
-166 AARRAI
+166 AAQRAI
-172 IAKIEKDALDQSG
+172 IARIEKETLDQTG

-229 FEYPRFC
+229 FEYPRYC

-243 VYEDGKP
+243 VYENDKP
-250 AKIEHFLKWSETG
+250 AMIEHFLKWSENG
-263 PVENEVAFVS
+263 PLENEVAFVS
-273 GNPGRTSR
+273 GSPGRTSR
-281 IYTMDA
+281 IFTMDA
-287 LKFQRDQ
+287 LKYQRDL

-299 MNSLRRREILLQ
+299 MSSLRRQEILLQ
-311 QYDLRSK
+311 QYGLRSK

-344 LQDPQTLE
+344 LQDPQILAH
-352 DKAAA
+352 KVAA
-357 EKSLLAAVNADPKL
+357 EKALVSAVNADPKL
-371 KPLASAWQTISETT
+371 KPLASAWETISETT
-385 QKRAELLG
+385 KKRAELLG
-393 KNIAVNCQLFG
+393 KGVAVNCQLYG
-404 IALELVQMAEEDL
+404 IALELTQMAEEDQ

-422 RLPEFS
+422 RLPEFA

-433 SLLQQLYSEAPIYA
+433 SLLQQLYSEAPIYT

-461 LEQLGFDNPI
+461 LEQRGFDDPL
-471 CQQILNG
+471 CQQILAG
-478 MSPSD
+478 KSPTD

-489 QGTKLLSVDNRKQV
+489 SGTKLLSVEIRK
-503 AQSGI
+503 AIGAGGI
-508 QAIND
+508 KAITESND
-513 STDPMIFLAR
+513 PLIALAK

-528 MRRMRT
+528 VRRIRS
-534 ITDQLDELDKQ
+534 ITDQLDEQDKQ
-545 AYARIAEAKF
+545 AYAKIAEAKF

-584 QQIPAWT
+584 QTIPAWT
-591 NIGGAFE
+591 SLGGAFE
-598 HEKKHEG
+598 HEKSHAG

-613 SWKKAEPSLVK
+613 SWKMAEPSLIK

-645 VNKAGELVG
+645 VNRAGELVG

-660 IQSLSGNFV
+660 IQSLSGNYI

-679 VHSSAIREA
+679 VHSSAIRAA
-688 LQVVYGADN
+688 LQVVYGAEN
-697 IIKEL
+697 IVKEL

>member
-1 MLLFACRQC
+1 MQ
-10 IADSVFFVEHLT
+10 
-22 MKLIPVVCLSAI
+22 
-34 LALFTSSAKA
+34 TSNYAKA

-49 LFNDLPIELLKQ
+49 LFNDLPTKLLKE
-61 RYGFEPTSEWA
+61 RYGFEPSRAWA

-78 SVRFNVGGSASF
+78 CVRFNVGGSASF

-110 LSTPERNIMEV
+110 LSTPERNIMDV
-121 GFLAKT
+121 GFLAQST
-127 PDQELKAPDLELNQ
+127 DQELKAPDLELNQ
-141 LVNIKDVTSE
+141 LVDIKDVTAE
-151 IKGSVTAEMSTEQAV
+151 IQGAVTDEMTTEQAV

-172 IAKIEKDALDQSG
+172 IAKIEKSALDETG

-229 FEYPRFC
+229 FEYPRYC
-236 LDATIFR
+236 LDACIFR
-243 VYEDGKP
+243 VYEHEKP
-250 AKIEHFLKWSETG
+250 AKIEHFLQWSETG
-263 PVENEVAFVS
+263 PKENDVAFVA

-281 IYTMDA
+281 IFTMDA
-287 LKFQRDQ
+287 IKFQRDLS
-294 NLPYI
+294 LPYV

-311 QYDLRSK
+311 QYGLRGT
-318 ENARR
+318 EQVRR
-323 ARDELFGVQNS
+323 ARDDLFGVQNS

-344 LQDPQTLE
+344 LQDPQVLS
-352 DKAAA
+352 DKSAA
-357 EKSLLAAVNADPKL
+357 EKDLLAAINADPKL
-371 KPLASAWQTISETT
+371 KPLAAVWQTISETT
-385 QKRAELLG
+385 AKRAEQLG
-393 KNIAVNCQLFG
+393 QGSAVNSQLFG
-404 IALELVQMAEEDL
+404 IALELVQMAEEDQ

-422 RLPEFS
+422 RLPQFA

-433 SLLQQLYSEAPIYA
+433 SLLQQLYSEAPIYL
-447 DLEQVLLADSIAKT
+447 DLDQVLLADSIAKT
-461 LEQLGFDNPI
+461 LEQRGFDDSLS
-471 CQQILNG
+471 QEILAG
-478 MSPSD
+478 KGPAD
-483 RAAELI
+483 RAAELMS
-489 QGTKLLSVDNRKQV
+489 GTELLSVENRKKM
-503 AQSGI
+503 AAGGI
-508 QAIND
+508 DAIKN
-513 STDPMIFLAR
+513 SKDPLIQLAK

-528 MRRMRT
+528 VRRIRI
-534 ITDQLDELDKQ
+534 ITDQLDEQDKQ
-545 AYARIAEAKF
+545 AYAKIAEARF
-555 ATEGTST
+555 AVEGTSS

-569 LRLAFGPVK
+569 LRLAFGPVM

-598 HEKKHEG
+598 HEQKHQG
-605 QTDYVLPE
+605 QADYVLPA
-613 SWKKAEPSLVK
+613 SWKKAQTSLTK

-645 VNKAGELVG
+645 VNRAGELVG

-660 IQSLSGNFV
+660 VQSLSGNYI

-688 LQVVYGADN
+688 LQTVYGADG
-697 IIKEL
+697 IVKEL
-702 GR
+702 GK

>member
-1 MLLFACRQC
+1 
-10 IADSVFFVEHLT
+10 
-22 MKLIPVVCLSAI
+22 
-34 LALFTSSAKA
+34 
-44 DEGMW
+44 
-49 LFNDLPIELLKQ
+49 
-61 RYGFEPTSEWA
+61 
-72 EHLMKS
+72 MKS

-103 GSDTLYK
+103 GSDTLFK

-141 LVNIKDVTSE
+141 LVNIKDVTDVV
-151 IKGSVTAEMSTEQAV
+151 KASVTDGMSTEQAV
-166 AARRAI
+166 AARRAV
-172 IAKIEKDALDQSG
+172 IAKIEKEALDESG

-229 FEYPRFC
+229 FEYPRYC

-250 AKIEHFLKWSETG
+250 AKIEHFLKWSANG
-263 PVENEVAFVS
+263 PEENEVAFVS

-281 IYTMDA
+281 IFTMDA
-287 LKFQRDQ
+287 LKYQRDL

-299 MNSLRRREILLQ
+299 MANLRRQEILLQ
-311 QYDLRSK
+311 QYALRGK

-344 LQDPQTLE
+344 LQDPQVLA

-357 EKSLLAAVNADPKL
+357 EAKLREIIAADPKL
-371 KPLASAWQTISETT
+371 KALGSAWDTIAETT
-385 QKRAELLG
+385 KKRASLLG
-393 KNIAVNCQLFG
+393 KGVAINSQLYN
-404 IALELVQMAEEDL
+404 IALELVQMAEEDQ

-433 SLLQQLYSEAPIYA
+433 SLLQQLYSEAPIYT
-447 DLEQVLLADSIAKT
+447 DLDQTLLGDSIAKT
-461 LEQLGFDNPI
+461 LEQRGFDDPV
-471 CQQILNG
+471 CQKILAG
-478 MSPSD
+478 KSPSD

-489 QGTKLLSVDNRKQV
+489 SGTELLSVEARKKI
-503 AQSGI
+503 AAGGI

-513 STDPMIFLAR
+513 SKDPMIMLAKIVNPPIRR
-523 IINPE
+523 I
-528 MRRMRT
+528 RS
-534 ITDQLDELDKQ
+534 ITDQLDEQDKQ
-545 AYARIAEAKF
+545 AYALIAEAKF
-555 ATEGTST
+555 ATQGTSA

-591 NIGGAFE
+591 NMGGAFE
-598 HEKKHEG
+598 HETKHEG
-605 QTDYVLPE
+605 QTDYKLPE
-613 SWKKAEPSLVK
+613 SWKKAESKLSK
-624 STPFNFVST
+624 TTPFNFVST

-660 IQSLSGNFV
+660 VQSLSGNYV

-697 IIKEL
+697 IVKEL
-702 GR
+702 GQ

>member
-1 MLLFACRQC
+1 MFRSLVFLSLLSGIMMQ
-10 IADSVFFVEHLT
+10 T
-22 MKLIPVVCLSAI
+22 
-34 LALFTSSAKA
+34 TSYAKA

-49 LFNDLPIELLKQ
+49 LFNDLPTKLLKE
-61 RYGFEPTSEWA
+61 RYGFEPSKEWA

-78 SVRFNVGGSASF
+78 CVRFNVGGSASF

-110 LSTPERNIMEV
+110 LSTPERNIMDV
-121 GFLAKT
+121 GFLAQSH
-127 PDQELKAPDLELNQ
+127 DQELKAPDLELNQ
-141 LVNIKDVTSE
+141 LVNIKDVTAE
-151 IKGSVTAEMSTEQAV
+151 IKGSVTDDMTTEQAV

-172 IAKIEKDALDQSG
+172 IATMEKAALDETG

-229 FEYPRFC
+229 FEYPRYC
-236 LDATIFR
+236 LDACIFR
-243 VYEDGKP
+243 VYENDKP
-250 AKIEHFLKWSETG
+250 AKIEHFLRWSEAG
-263 PVENEVAFVS
+263 PKENDVAFVS

-281 IYTMDA
+281 IFTMDA
-287 LKFQRDQ
+287 IKFQRDLY
-294 NLPYI
+294 LPYV
-299 MNSLRRREILLQ
+299 MTNLRRQEILLQ
-311 QYDLRSK
+311 QYGLRGT
-318 ENARR
+318 EQTRR
-323 ARDELFGVQNS
+323 ARDELFSVQNS

-344 LQDPQTLE
+344 LQDPQVLA

-357 EKSLLAAVNADPKL
+357 EKALLAAINADPKL
-371 KPLASAWQTISETT
+371 KPLATAWQTISETT
-385 QKRAELLG
+385 ARRAELLG
-393 KNIAVNCQLFG
+393 KGVAVSSQLFG

-417 KPSGE
+417 KPSGK
-422 RLPEFS
+422 RLPQFA

-433 SLLQQLYSEAPIYA
+433 SLLQQLYSEAPIYL

-461 LEQLGFDNPI
+461 LEQRGFDDPLS
-471 CQQILNG
+471 QEILAG
-478 MSPSD
+478 KGPAD

-489 QGTKLLSVDNRKQV
+489 GGTELLSVENRKKI
-503 AQSGI
+503 AAGGI
-508 QAIND
+508 DAIHT
-513 STDPMIFLAR
+513 SQDPLIHLAK

-528 MRRMRT
+528 VRRIRT
-534 ITDQLDELDKQ
+534 ITDQLDEQDKQ
-545 AYARIAEAKF
+545 AYAKIAEARF
-555 ATEGTST
+555 AVEGTSA

-569 LRLAFGPVK
+569 LRLAFGPVM

-591 NIGGAFE
+591 NIGDAFE
-598 HEKKHEG
+598 HEKKHQG
-605 QTDYVLPE
+605 QTDYVLPA
-613 SWKKAEPSLVK
+613 SWKKAQASLTN

-645 VNKAGELVG
+645 VNRAGELIG

-660 IQSLSGNFV
+660 VQSLSGNYI
-669 YTDKQARSVS
+669 YTDKQSRSVS

-688 LQVVYGADN
+688 LQVVYGAEG
-697 IIKEL
+697 IVKEL
-702 GR
+702 GK

>member
-1 MLLFACRQC
+1 
-10 IADSVFFVEHLT
+10 
-22 MKLIPVVCLSAI
+22 
-34 LALFTSSAKA
+34 
-44 DEGMW
+44 
-49 LFNDLPIELLKQ
+49 
-61 RYGFEPTSEWA
+61 
-72 EHLMKS
+72 
-78 SVRFNVGGSASF
+78 
-90 ISSTGLVLTNHHV
+90 
-103 GSDTLYK
+103 
-110 LSTPERNIMEV
+110 MEV

-141 LVNIKDVTSE
+141 LVNIKDVTDVV
-151 IKGSVTAEMSTEQAV
+151 KASVTDGMSTEQAV
-166 AARRAI
+166 AARRAV
-172 IAKIEKDALDQSG
+172 IAKIEKEALDESG

-229 FEYPRFC
+229 FEYPRYC

-250 AKIEHFLKWSETG
+250 AKIEHFLKWSANG
-263 PVENEVAFVS
+263 PEENEVAFVS

-281 IYTMDA
+281 IFTMDA
-287 LKFQRDQ
+287 LKYQRDL

-299 MNSLRRREILLQ
+299 MANLRRQEILLQ
-311 QYDLRSK
+311 QYALRGK

-344 LQDPQTLE
+344 LQDPQVLA

-357 EKSLLAAVNADPKL
+357 EAKLREIIAADPKL
-371 KPLASAWQTISETT
+371 KALGSAWDTIAETT
-385 QKRAELLG
+385 KKRASLLG
-393 KNIAVNCQLFG
+393 KGVAINSQLYN
-404 IALELVQMAEEDL
+404 IALELVQMAEEDQ

-433 SLLQQLYSEAPIYA
+433 SLLQQLYSEAPIYT
-447 DLEQVLLADSIAKT
+447 DLDQTLLGDSIAKT
-461 LEQLGFDNPI
+461 LEQRGFDDPV
-471 CQQILNG
+471 CQKILAG
-478 MSPSD
+478 KSPAD

-489 QGTKLLSVDNRKQV
+489 SGTELLSVEARKKI
-503 AQSGI
+503 AAGGI

-513 STDPMIFLAR
+513 SKDPMIMLAKIVNPPIRR
-523 IINPE
+523 I
-528 MRRMRT
+528 RS
-534 ITDQLDELDKQ
+534 ITDQLDEQDKQ
-545 AYARIAEAKF
+545 AYALIAEAKF
-555 ATEGTST
+555 ATQGTSA

-591 NIGGAFE
+591 DMGGAFE
-598 HEKKHEG
+598 HEKQHEG
-605 QTDYVLPE
+605 QTDYKLPE
-613 SWKKAEPSLVK
+613 SWKKAESKLSK
-624 STPFNFVST
+624 TTPFNFVST

-660 IQSLSGNFV
+660 VQSLSGNYV

-697 IIKEL
+697 IVKEL
-702 GR
+702 GQ

>member
-1 MLLFACRQC
+1 MIC
-10 IADSVFFVEHLT
+10 LT
-22 MKLIPVVCLSAI
+22 AI
-34 LALFTSSAKA
+34 LAGSLSSARG

-49 LFNDLPIELLKQ
+49 LFNDLPMELLKE
-61 RYGFEPTSEWA
+61 RYGFEPSPEWS

-103 GSDTLYK
+103 GSDTLFK

-141 LVNIKDVTSE
+141 LVNVKDVTDVV
-151 IKGSVTAEMSTEQAV
+151 KASVTADMTTEQAV
-166 AARRAI
+166 AARRAV
-172 IAKIEKDALDQSG
+172 IAKIEKDALDESG

-229 FEYPRFC
+229 FEYPRYC

-250 AKIEHFLKWSETG
+250 AKIEHFLKWSADG
-263 PVENEVAFVS
+263 PAENEVVFVS

-281 IYTMDA
+281 ILTVDS
-287 LKFQRDQ
+287 LKYQRDL

-299 MNSLRRREILLQ
+299 MASLRRQEILLQ
-311 QYDLRSK
+311 QYSLRGK

-344 LQDPQTLE
+344 LQDPQVLA

-357 EKSLLAAVNADPKL
+357 EAKLREIIAADPKL
-371 KPLASAWQTISETT
+371 KPLGSAWDTIAETT
-385 QKRAELLG
+385 KKRASLLG
-393 KNIAVNCQLFG
+393 KGVAVNSQLYN
-404 IALELVQMAEEDL
+404 IALELVQMAEEDQ

-433 SLLQQLYSEAPIYA
+433 SLLQQLYSEAPVYT
-447 DLEQVLLADSIAKT
+447 DLDQTLLADSIAKT
-461 LEQLGFDNPI
+461 LEQRGFDDPV
-471 CQQILNG
+471 CQKILAG
-478 MSPSD
+478 KSPVD

-489 QGTKLLSVDNRKQV
+489 SGTELLSVEARKKI
-503 AQSGI
+503 AAGGI

-513 STDPMIFLAR
+513 SKDPMILLAKTVNPSIRR
-523 IINPE
+523 I
-528 MRRMRT
+528 RS
-534 ITDQLDELDKQ
+534 ITDQLDEQDKQ
-545 AYARIAEAKF
+545 AYALIAEAKF
-555 ATEGTST
+555 ATEGTSA

-591 NIGGAFE
+591 NLGGAFE

-605 QTDYVLPE
+605 QTDYKLPE
-613 SWKKAEPSLVK
+613 SWKKAESKL
-624 STPFNFVST
+624 SGTTPFNFVCT

-660 IQSLSGNFV
+660 IQSLSGNYV

-688 LQVVYGADN
+688 LQVVYEADN
-697 IIKEL
+697 IVKEL

>member
-1 MLLFACRQC
+1 MKFIHLFGLITVLSMSTR
-10 IADSVFFVEHLT
+10 FVRG
-22 MKLIPVVCLSAI
+22 
-34 LALFTSSAKA
+34 

-49 LFNDLPIELLKQ
+49 LFNDLPVDMLRQK
-61 RYGFEPTSEWA
+61 YDFEPSAEWA

-90 ISSTGLVLTNHHV
+90 ISSSGLVLTNHHV
-103 GSDTLYK
+103 GSDTLFK

-127 PDQELKAPDLELNQ
+127 TAEELKAPDLELNQ
-141 LVNIKDVTSE
+141 LVNIQDVTETVKQAVTSE
-151 IKGSVTAEMSTEQAV
+151 MTTEQAV
-166 AARRAI
+166 AARRAV
-172 IAKIEKDALDQSG
+172 IAKIEKEALDASG

-229 FEYPRFC
+229 FEYPRYC

-243 VYEDGKP
+243 VYENDKP
-250 AKIEHFLKWSETG
+250 AKIEHFLKWSADG
-263 PVENEVAFVS
+263 PVENDVVFVS

-281 IYTMDA
+281 ILTMDA
-287 LKFQRDQ
+287 LKFQRDL

-299 MNSLRRREILLQ
+299 MSSLRRQEILLQ
-311 QYDLRSK
+311 QYGLRSK

-344 LQDPQTLE
+344 LQDPQVLA

-357 EKSLLAAVNADPKL
+357 EKALLEAVNADPKL
-371 KPLASAWQTISETT
+371 KPLASAWQTIAETT

-393 KNIAVNCQLFG
+393 KGVAVNSHLFG
-404 IALELVQMAEEDL
+404 IALQLVQMAEEDQ

-428 DAGRE
+428 EAGRE
-433 SLLQQLYSEAPIYA
+433 SLLQQLYSEAPIYT
-447 DLEQVLLADSIAKT
+447 DLDQVLLADSIAKT
-461 LEQLGFDNPI
+461 LEKRGFDHPL
-471 CQQILNG
+471 CQEILAG
-478 MSPSD
+478 KSPSD

-489 QGTKLLSVDNRKQV
+489 GGTKLLSVENRKAV
-503 AQSGI
+503 AAGGL
-508 QAIND
+508 QAIVE
-513 STDPMIFLAR
+513 STDPLIQLAK

-528 MRRMRT
+528 VRRIRV
-534 ITDQLDELDKQ
+534 ITDQLDEQDKQ
-545 AYARIAEAKF
+545 AYAKIAEAKF
-555 ATEGTST
+555 ATEGTAT

-569 LRLAFGPVK
+569 LRLAFGPVM

-591 NIGGAFE
+591 NMGGAYD
-598 HEKKHEG
+598 HEKTHEG
-605 QTDYVLPE
+605 QTDYVLPA
-613 SWKKAEPSLVK
+613 SWKKSADGLNKE
-624 STPFNFVST
+624 TPFNFVCT

-645 VNKAGELVG
+645 VNRKGELVG

-688 LQVVYGADN
+688 LKVVYGAESIVKD
-697 IIKEL
+697 L
-702 GR
+702 GK

>member
-1 MLLFACRQC
+1 M
-10 IADSVFFVEHLT
+10 
-22 MKLIPVVCLSAI
+22 P
-34 LALFTSSAKA
+34 TSNYARA

-49 LFNDLPIELLKQ
+49 LFNDLPTKLLKE
-61 RYGFEPTSEWA
+61 RYGFEPSKEWA

-78 SVRFNVGGSASF
+78 CVRFNVGGSASF

-110 LSTPERNIMEV
+110 LSTPERNIMDV
-121 GFLAKT
+121 GFLAHSA
-127 PDQELKAPDLELNQ
+127 DQELKAPDLELNQ
-141 LVNIKDVTSE
+141 LVNIKDITAE
-151 IKGSVTAEMSTEQAV
+151 IKGSVTDDMTTEQAV

-172 IAKIEKDALDQSG
+172 IATMEKAALDETG

-229 FEYPRFC
+229 FEYPRYC
-236 LDATIFR
+236 LDACIFR
-243 VYEDGKP
+243 VYENDKP

-263 PVENEVAFVS
+263 PKENDVAFVS
-273 GNPGRTSR
+273 GNPARTSR
-281 IYTMDA
+281 IFTMDA
-287 LKFQRDQ
+287 IKFQRDLS
-294 NLPYI
+294 LPYI
-299 MNSLRRREILLQ
+299 MTNLRRQEILLQ
-311 QYDLRSK
+311 QYGLRGT
-318 ENARR
+318 EQTRR
-323 ARDELFGVQNS
+323 ARDDLFSVQNS

-344 LQDPQTLE
+344 LQDPQVLS

-357 EKSLLAAVNADPKL
+357 EKALLAAINADPKL

-385 QKRAELLG
+385 AKRAELLG
-393 KNIAVNCQLFG
+393 KGSAVNSQLFG

-422 RLPEFS
+422 RLPQFAE
-428 DAGRE
+428 AGRE
-433 SLLQQLYSEAPIYA
+433 SLLQQLYSEAPIYL

-461 LEQLGFDNPI
+461 LEQRGFDDPLS
-471 CQQILNG
+471 QEILAG
-478 MSPSD
+478 KGPAD

-489 QGTKLLSVDNRKQV
+489 GGTELLSVETRKKI
-503 AQSGI
+503 AAGGI
-508 QAIND
+508 DAIRNCQ
-513 STDPMIFLAR
+513 DPLIQLAK

-528 MRRMRT
+528 VRRIRT
-534 ITDQLDELDKQ
+534 ITDQLDEQDKQ
-545 AYARIAEAKF
+545 AYAKIAEARF
-555 ATEGTST
+555 AVEGTSA

-569 LRLAFGPVK
+569 LRLAFGPVM

-598 HEKKHEG
+598 HEEKHKG
-605 QTDYVLPE
+605 QADYVLPA
-613 SWKKAEPSLVK
+613 SWKKAQASLTN

-645 VNKAGELVG
+645 VNRAGELIG

-660 IQSLSGNFV
+660 VQSLSGNYI
-669 YTDKQARSVS
+669 YTDKQAR
-679 VHSSAIREA
+679 
-688 LQVVYGADN
+688 
-697 IIKEL
+697 
-702 GR
+702 